1 LKNVFLP
8 LLLSL
13 TSSCASFA
21 GKFDRPVSPA
31 QAQRA
36 ELAFTL
42 ELRQESPRAARSLPL
57 LANPSPELKAQH
69 HLQGCRWHQALREI
83 RTLPPN
89 RQTVFLATLTALI
102 SRKVPEKKA
111 EKLSSSSPVYWP
123 TRVSGLEVWR
133 DEWDELEVESLCQS
147 KKQPMREEK
156 REKLREL
163 SREYFSKFSKQEWEK
178 DFLLVGLAFDVN
190 AEVPHEH
197 LLNHYQEFQGTPL
210 YKRLEML
217 APEKEKVS
225 ITQGADEIELGTVV
239 FSETIHQLKA
249 SPVPWLVENR

>member
-1 LKNVFLP
+1 LKNVFLL

-57 LANPSPELKAQH
+57 LANSYPELKAQH

-111 EKLSSSSPVYWP
+111 EKLPSSAPVYWP

-133 DEWDELEVESLCQS
+133 DEWDELEVENLCIA
-147 KKQPMREEK
+147 KKQPLREEK
-156 REKLREL
+156 REELRKLSL
-163 SREYFSKFSKQEWEK
+163 EYFAKLSKQDWEK

-197 LLNHYQEFQGTPL
+197 LLDHYRQFQGTPL
-210 YKRLEML
+210 YQRLETL
-217 APEKEKVS
+217 SPPKQTVS
-225 ITQGADEIELGTVV
+225 ITQGTDKIELSTVI
-239 FSETIHQLKA
+239 FSETIHEPKA
-249 SPVPWLVENR
+249 SRVPWLVESR